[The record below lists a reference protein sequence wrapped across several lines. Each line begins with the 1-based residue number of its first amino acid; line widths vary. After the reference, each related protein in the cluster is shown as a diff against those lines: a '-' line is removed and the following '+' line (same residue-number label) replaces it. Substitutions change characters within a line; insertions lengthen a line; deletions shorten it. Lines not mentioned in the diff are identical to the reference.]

1 MSPVFV
7 VGPSRSGTSLMVR
20 ILNSNGELWMPSET
34 GYFDVLR
41 VQAKNLK
48 AEAVQEAC
56 EDYFLKLS
64 RRAIYDPEGKQTG
77 VPFELGAL
85 RELAQQLGG
94 RPDDYFE
101 AFCRLNAERIGS
113 CSRWGEKTPR
123 HTFRID
129 DILEAFPS
137 AKIIVM
143 VRDPRAVV
151 CSYRDMHKIQPS
163 DPLEGERLDSYAR
176 GRVRLRRSYH
186 PLLSALIWRWAMRA
200 GQSAAARYGEDRVR
214 LQRYEA
220 LVTEPEKNVAEI
232 CAWLDLPY
240 SPTMLSVDF
249 VRSSSLA
256 PAGSGIKPEAA
267 TRWRNS
273 LTSREIAVV
282 ESACKRPMRALGYEP
297 YLRRRPR
304 GAVPRAWLELPWA
317 AANAF
322 LANRTRIPRVASYAA
337 SRLGLAG
344 RG

>member
-1 MSPVFV
+1 
-7 VGPSRSGTSLMVR
+7 MVR
-20 ILNSNGELWMPSET
+20 ILNNNDELWMPSET

-41 VQAKNLK
+41 VRAKDLK
-48 AEAVQEAC
+48 DDAVQKLC
-56 EDYFLKLS
+56 EDYFLQLS
-64 RRAIYDPEGKQTG
+64 RRAIFDPEGKQAG
-77 VPFELGAL
+77 APFELGAL

-94 RPDDYFE
+94 TPDGYFE
-101 AFCRLNAERIGS
+101 AFCRINAERIGS

-123 HTFRID
+123 HIFRID

-163 DPLEGERLDSYAR
+163 GSLEGEKLERYAR
-176 GRVRLRRSYH
+176 SRVRLFRSYH

-200 GQSAAARYGEDRVR
+200 GQSAAARYGEDRIR

-220 LVTEPEKNVAEI
+220 LVTEPDKNVGEI
-232 CAWLDLPY
+232 CEWLSLPS
-240 SPTMLSVDF
+240 SPKMLSVDF

-256 PAGSGIKPEAA
+256 PAGIGIRPEAA

-297 YLRRRPR
+297 VLRRRPR
-304 GAVPRAWLELPWA
+304 GAVARAWLELPWA

-322 LANRTRIPRVASYAA
+322 LANRGRIPRVGSYAA